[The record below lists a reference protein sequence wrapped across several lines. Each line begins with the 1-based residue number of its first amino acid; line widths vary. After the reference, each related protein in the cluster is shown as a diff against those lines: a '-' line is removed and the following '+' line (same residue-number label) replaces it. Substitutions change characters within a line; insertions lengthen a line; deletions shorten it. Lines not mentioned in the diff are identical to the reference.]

1 MRLDAEE
8 HDVGLADR
16 RQIAGDLRPDLEV
29 AVGARDAQAARLHR
43 LQVRAAREQHDVGAG
58 PGQPGAD
65 VAADRARARDDDLSL
80 TSAAAN
86 ACATMRR

>member
-8 HDVGLADR
+8 DDVGGADR

-29 AVGARDAQAARLHR
+29 AVGARDAEPARLHR

-58 PGQPGAD
+58 PRELRAD
-65 VAADRARARDDDLSL
+65 VAADRARPPQ
-80 TSAAAN
+80 
-86 ACATMRR
+86 